1 MNDRDSRRSG
11 GYLPGP
17 GDGRTSVDLW
27 GPYDGQSLDRQ
38 SAEIVACETSYVRAR
53 CAELG
58 PVRSSASL
66 MPPGTA
72 GGREPMNL
80 RVGAE
85 AACTLWVPYWA
96 PGWAT
101 YEFSRASSFCHR
113 NSLARR
119 RGLMDRRDSRA
130 PCRWLVIRISVIA
143 KISFLMMKIERDAE
157 DGLRV
162 RLRHACDTK
171 QRWDARFIWSS
182 NTRRRSDP

>member
-66 MPPGTA
+66 MPPGT
-72 GGREPMNL
+72 GREPMNL
-80 RVGAE
+80 RVVAE

-101 YEFSRASSFCHR
+101 DEFSRRHPSATEILWLAGAASW
-113 NSLARR
+113 AA
-119 RGLMDRRDSRA
+119 DD
-130 PCRWLVIRISVIA
+130 PQSV
-143 KISFLMMKIERDAE
+143 
-157 DGLRV
+157 LR
-162 RLRHACDTK
+162 
-171 QRWDARFIWSS
+171 
-182 NTRRRSDP
+182 

>member
-17 GDGRTSVDLW
+17 RDGRTSVDLW

-80 RVGAE
+80 QVALPRQPARSGSHIGLPGGLPISSLGRHPSATEILWLAGAASWTAAIHARLAVG
-85 AACTLWVPYWA
+85 
-96 PGWAT
+96 
-101 YEFSRASSFCHR
+101 
-113 NSLARR
+113 
-119 RGLMDRRDSRA
+119 
-130 PCRWLVIRISVIA
+130 
-143 KISFLMMKIERDAE
+143 
-157 DGLRV
+157 
-162 RLRHACDTK
+162 
-171 QRWDARFIWSS
+171 
-182 NTRRRSDP
+182 

>member
-1 MNDRDSRRSG
+1 MRLRWVKDQPTAWKQRTTAWKPINGPDFSSTGLRAPRTSRMNDRDSRRSG

-38 SAEIVACETSYVRAR
+38 SAEIVACETSYVGAR

-80 RVGAE
+80 RVVAE
-85 AACTLWVPYWA
+85 AACSIIV
-96 PGWAT
+96 
-101 YEFSRASSFCHR
+101 
-113 NSLARR
+113 
-119 RGLMDRRDSRA
+119 
-130 PCRWLVIRISVIA
+130 V
-143 KISFLMMKIERDAE
+143 
-157 DGLRV
+157 
-162 RLRHACDTK
+162 
-171 QRWDARFIWSS
+171 
-182 NTRRRSDP
+182 